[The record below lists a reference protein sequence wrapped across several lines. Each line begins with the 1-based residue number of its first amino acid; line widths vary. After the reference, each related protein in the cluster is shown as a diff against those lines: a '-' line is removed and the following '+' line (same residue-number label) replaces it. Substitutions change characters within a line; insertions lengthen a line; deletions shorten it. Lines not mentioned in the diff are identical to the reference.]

1 MWVPNPEPYEWK
13 PWEVDVNGVPFVKGS
28 AVVLDRIDT
37 NGVEERKRF
46 SGQDAVDE
54 AWATGWHDTNRPETA
69 DVIWDVPEPVLDPEK
84 PVEKMNKT
92 EKIMYGDTFDPSL
105 ELSMDMTHAEMDL
118 LIKAAL
124 SQEEEEEEGEKEEP
138 TEEEE
143 EEEEEEG
150 E

>member
-1 MWVPNPEPYEWK
+1 MWVPNPDPYEWK

-46 SGQDAVDE
+46 SGQEAVDE
-54 AWATGWHDTNRPETA
+54 AWANGWHDTGRPETA
-69 DVIWDVPEPVLDPEK
+69 DVIWDVAPALEPDIFK

-124 SQEEEEEEGEKEEP
+124 SQEEEEEP
-138 TEEEE
+138 LEEEE
-143 EEEEEEG
+143 EEEESE
-150 E
+150 